1 MGAINVTDAL
11 KQMDGV
17 FGCKVSFSY
26 NEENKTPEYT
36 FSKKTIFEWASDFF
50 SSGDTRRENNFHVM
64 NGLCAIEKSIENA
77 DSGEFKALVDKY
89 KSNNGLIDF
98 KEIRRTLRSTLKMQF
113 PPVISEIDAHDDS
126 SNLKRQNRPAS
137 YFKDLYLKNMH
148 KSICTEKYEVEII
161 HEAPFGE
168 VSDANL
174 EGFALAWRDLPE
186 QGDKQIFFV
195 EKNAFIAKRIDEML
209 DKMLNAFGN
218 EARSP
223 VVHQEIDG
231 STIVASNPAYQN
243 GKRNS
248 VIDKAWILNDQ
259 PRDDEEDDLDEIDR
273 LSSYNQTEK
282 PIQEKLQL
290 PVCENDTKE
299 EVKMGKDVDY
309 WMEIYD
315 GMLKKNDRDGIETK
329 GSTFEIFEDFHDGI
343 SEENLKA
350 ICEILIWMSKNDK
363 MPGSINGATGSTQ
376 IRIYFALFDM
386 DEEIAKKFR
395 SLLPEVKMLNDN
407 KTHQSQNYS
416 EIPLALPIIR
426 GFEVKVV

>member
-1 MGAINVTDAL
+1 
-11 KQMDGV
+11 MDGV
-17 FGCKVSFSY
+17 FGCKVSVSY
-26 NEENKTPEYT
+26 NEENRTPEYT

-50 SSGDTRRENNFHVM
+50 SSSDTRQDNNFHVM
-64 NGLCAIEKSIENA
+64 NGLSEIEKSIENA
-77 DSGEFKALVDKY
+77 DNGEFKALVGRY

-98 KEIRRTLRSTLKMQF
+98 KEIRRTLRSALKMQF
-113 PPVISEIDAHDDS
+113 PPVISEIDAQKES
-126 SNLKRQNRPAS
+126 GNLKRQNRPAS
-137 YFKDLYLKNMH
+137 YFKDLYLKNMY
-148 KSICTEKYEVEII
+148 KSICTEKYEVQII
-161 HEAPFGE
+161 HEGPFGD

-195 EKNAFIAKRIDEML
+195 EKNAFIAKRVDEML

-243 GKRNS
+243 GKHNS

-259 PRDDEEDDLDEIDR
+259 PRDDEENEEDDMDEIYR
-273 LSSYNQTEK
+273 LSLYNQTEEQ
-282 PIQEKLQL
+282 IQKKSQL
-290 PVCENDTKE
+290 LLCENDTKE
-299 EVKMGKDVDY
+299 EVKVGKDVDY
-309 WMEIYD
+309 WMDIYD

-329 GSTFEIFEDFHDGI
+329 GSTFEIFEDFRDGL

-350 ICEILIWMSKNDK
+350 ICETLMWMSKNDQ

-395 SLLPEVKMLNDN
+395 ALLPEVKELNDN
-407 KTHQSQNYS
+407 KTH
-416 EIPLALPIIR
+416 
-426 GFEVKVV
+426 